1 MGNDIKLNAF
11 PSNRA
16 EALALLYLKAQDL
29 TGKSPSEIQTMYF
42 EAYYE
47 IKKDYRE
54 KHESGWLKGLAE
66 AD

>member
-11 PSNRA
+11 PSTRA
-16 EALALLYLKAQDL
+16 EALALLYVKAQDL

-47 IKKDYRE
+47 IKRDYHE
-54 KHESGWLKGLAE
+54 KHESGWFKDQAGN
-66 AD
+66 D

>member
-47 IKKDYRE
+47 IKRDYHK